1 MMSADSPAPRICLV
15 CGAPLPKGRRKYC
28 SPACSRR
35 AERQTPHVSTGRSNI
50 NPDMMW
56 DTRCID
62 CGAPI
67 RVHIKAVRCPD
78 CQRAADRL
86 HAQAQRRS
94 GPARPIGSTDRCV
107 ICGEEYVVASGL
119 QKYCKACAAT
129 ATRAAVQA
137 RHRQNER
144 RRRADPVKGQAV
156 REAKRIVPAPR
167 QCEVCGSLFYSGTPS
182 IYCSD
187 GCRTAGQKAKYK
199 AYVQANKDR
208 IRQRRKEARAALTPE
223 QRAALNARAR
233 ENYKKR
239 KAQTHIPQEDN
250 HD

>member
-1 MMSADSPAPRICLV
+1 MSADSPAPRICLV
-15 CGAPLPKGRRKYC
+15 CGAALPKGRRKYC
-28 SPACSRR
+28 SPACARR
-35 AERQTPHVSTGRSNI
+35 AERQSPHVSTGRSNV

-67 RVHIKAVRCPD
+67 RVHIKTIRCPD
-78 CQRAADRL
+78 CQRAADRQC
-86 HAQAQRRS
+86 AQAQRRS

-129 ATRAAVQA
+129 ATRASVRA

-144 RRRADPVKGQAV
+144 QRRADPVKGQAV
-156 REAKRIVPAPR
+156 RESKRIVPSPR
-167 QCEVCGSLFYSGTPS
+167 SCQVCGSLFYSGTPS

-187 GCRTAGQKAKYK
+187 QCRAAGQKAKYK

-208 IRQRRKEARAALTPE
+208 IRQRRKEARAALTPD
-223 QRAALNARAR
+223 QRAAINARAR
-233 ENYKKR
+233 INYAKR
-239 KAQTHIPQEDN
+239 KAQSTKPKEDN
-250 HD
+250 NA